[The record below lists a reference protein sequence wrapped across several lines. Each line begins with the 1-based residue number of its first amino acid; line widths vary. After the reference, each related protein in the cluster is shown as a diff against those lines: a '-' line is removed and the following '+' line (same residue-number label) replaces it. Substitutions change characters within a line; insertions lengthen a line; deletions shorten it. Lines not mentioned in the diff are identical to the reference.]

1 MRPVRL
7 LAFLILCTAL
17 TGKLEAQIPAP
28 DRPGVQ
34 RLPDTL
40 ARHDTM
46 TTSVTPKPDTL
57 ARLHFLA
64 GAHWTT
70 STGPAAHLAL
80 VLGDAP
86 GRHGEYGGPVLSVEP
101 GLYGGKFGVGLGG
114 VSPFGSGLLRA
125 SYLRSWGDDG
135 PLEPDQGYLGVDA
148 RMAIRFLALGIGWH
162 GRISGEASGD
172 GSIFTFS
179 AGVGF

>member
-1 MRPVRL
+1 MRFTLKFIPFVVAATP
-7 LAFLILCTAL
+7 LAGQVQDHGPSPLAVS
-17 TGKLEAQIPAP
+17 AP
-28 DRPGVQ
+28 RPREQSRSHSGAG
-34 RLPDTL
+34 PDTL
-40 ARHDTM
+40 
-46 TTSVTPKPDTL
+46 P
-57 ARLHFLA
+57 RLHLLA

-80 VLGDAP
+80 MLGDAP
-86 GRHGEYGGPVLSVEP
+86 RRHGEYGGPVLSVEP
-101 GLYGGKFGVGLGG
+101 GLHGGKVGIGVGG

-135 PLEPDQGYLGVDA
+135 PLAADQGYLGADA